1 MLPKDFSFV
10 LVDYCKPGADLARN
24 VYNKIQ
30 SYDVDVCSFF
40 VKSWLGNSWRKRR

>member
-1 MLPKDFSFV
+1 M

-30 SYDVDVCSFF
+30 SYDVDVSVVFC
-40 VKSWLGNSWRKRR
+40 